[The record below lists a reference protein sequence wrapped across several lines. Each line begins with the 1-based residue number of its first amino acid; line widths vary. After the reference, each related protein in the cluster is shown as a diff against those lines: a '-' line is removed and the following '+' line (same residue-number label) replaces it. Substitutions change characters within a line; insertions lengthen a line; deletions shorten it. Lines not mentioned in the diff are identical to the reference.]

1 MKQLI
6 ITGDDFGYS
15 RTMNEGIIYAY
26 REGFL
31 TSASLMPCGFA
42 FEHAVELA
50 RRTPGLSVGVH
61 LSLLQARAVL
71 PHAEISSLSDA
82 DGNLRNNPF
91 LFGLKLFLVPGIR
104 QQVERE
110 LRAQMAKFLAT
121 GLRPSHI
128 NTHMHLHVH
137 PLVFSIVAQIGREH
151 GIRFLRVPRE
161 DLYSHLLI
169 DRRFLASKLA
179 RGLFF
184 WALSIG
190 LRARVERAGFRHP
203 EAIYGLLQSGHMD
216 EIYLTQVLRQLEEGV
231 TEMYFHPGSDE
242 DPVLRRWQPDYN
254 HASETAA
261 LLSPRL
267 MELFRQLGIRL
278 TRFEDVIQPEGETPS
293 EAATAEKHAPLLASA
308 FLKQEDRRN

>member
-15 RTMNEGIIYAY
+15 RTMNEGIFSAF

-42 FEHAVELA
+42 FEQAVDMS

-61 LSLLQARAVL
+61 LCLLQARAVL
-71 PHAEISSLSDA
+71 PHAEIPGLTDA
-82 DGNLRNNPF
+82 DGNLHNNPF

-128 NTHMHLHVH
+128 NTHMHLHAH
-137 PLVFSIVAQIGREH
+137 PVVFPIIAQIGREH

-161 DLYSHLLI
+161 DNYKQMLI
-169 DRRFLASKLA
+169 DHRFFARKLV

-184 WALSIG
+184 RALSIG
-190 LRARVERAGFRHP
+190 LRAKLERAGFRHP
-203 EAIYGLLQSGHMD
+203 EAIYGLLQTGHMD
-216 EIYLTQVLRQLEEGV
+216 ENYLAQVFRQLEEGV
-231 TEMYFHPGSDE
+231 TEIYFHPGSDD
-242 DPVLRRWQPDYN
+242 DPILRRWQPDYD

-267 MELFRQLGIRL
+267 MELLNQLGIRL
-278 TRFEDVIQPEGETPS
+278 TRFEDVIQPQD
-293 EAATAEKHAPLLASA
+293 EAPAVDVKAPKTEPLLASA
-308 FLKQEDRRN
+308 LLERQDRQS

>member
-15 RTMNEGIIYAY
+15 RTMNEGIISAF

-42 FEHAVELA
+42 FEQAVGMA

-61 LSLLQARAVL
+61 LCLLQARGVL
-71 PHAEISSLSDA
+71 SHAEIPSLTDA
-82 DGNLRNNPF
+82 DGNLHSNPF

-104 QQVERE
+104 RQVERE

-128 NTHMHLHVH
+128 NTHMHLHAH
-137 PLVFSIVAQIGREH
+137 PVVFPIIAQLGREH
-151 GIRFLRVPRE
+151 GVRFLRVPRE
-161 DLYSHLLI
+161 NLYTHLLI
-169 DRRFLASKLA
+169 DHRFLLRKLV

-190 LRARVERAGFRHP
+190 LRGKIERAGFRHP
-203 EAIYGLLQSGHMD
+203 EAIYGLLQTGHMD
-216 EIYLTQVLRQLEEGV
+216 ENYLTQVLRQLEEGV
-231 TEMYFHPGSDE
+231 TEIYFHPGSDE
-242 DPVLRRWQPDYN
+242 DPILRRWQPDYD

-267 MELFRQLGIRL
+267 MELFSQLGIRI
-278 TRFEDVIQPEGETPS
+278 TRFEDVIQPEGQAPP
-293 EAATAEKHAPLLASA
+293 EAAAVVKPRPLLASA
-308 FLKQEDRRN
+308 FLKQENRRN